1 MSSFNVNQNHPLI
14 PREQNYLLEKKLISF
29 HSEDRDIEKWPKSNI
44 FQVQLPE
51 TLSQIQSMRL
61 VSISFPS
68 NQCVF
73 SRKYQNTKFNF
84 TIILQGEFQDYDVE
98 ISEGTYT
105 AEQLVLEISNIMN
118 KSIVAK
124 NISTY
129 VDINTQTFFKCKYN
143 KVKNTFWFG
152 ILGQGTPIPGK
163 TSRVESFS
171 LKFEKKMPYNI
182 DCNSSE
188 VWNNSSKWGLPY
200 YLGYQKKTY
209 ISTYTPKN
217 IFLTNSLLGE
227 PFGFNHEITNLVDLN
242 EYWLTSTEN
251 NLFIDISSNPCTMD
265 IHGDDWIYMEIEK
278 YNGIDEIHPYSN
290 KTSNLYNNDYN
301 GKVNNSFA
309 KIPVNNIAFS
319 KAFVKNRNLLSN
331 ISYYTPP
338 LSRINRLKFKFR
350 YHDGR
355 LVDFKCIPISF
366 VIEFNLLRDEPAKRM
381 NVIVPPSY
389 MFS

>member
-14 PREQNYLLEKKLISF
+14 PREQNYLLEKKIISF
-29 HSEDRDIEKWPKSNI
+29 HSEDRDVKKWPKSNI

-84 TIILQGEFQDYDVE
+84 TIILQGEFQEHDVE

-118 KSIVAK
+118 KSIIER
-124 NISTY
+124 NITTY

-152 ILGQGTPIPGK
+152 ILGQGTPIPFK

-171 LKFEKKMPYNI
+171 LKFEKKMPYNT

-209 ISTYTPKN
+209 ISTDTPNN
-217 IFLTNSLLGE
+217 IFLTNSLGD
-227 PFGFNHEITNLVDLN
+227 PFGFNYEITTLVDLN
-242 EYWLTSTEN
+242 EYWLSNTEN

-355 LVDFKCIPISF
+355 LVDFKCMPISF
-366 VIEFNLLRDEPAKRM
+366 AIEFNLLRDEPAKRM